1 MGVRDS
7 SEGTG
12 PSVVG
17 TDPRLGGWSM
27 GTGPSAMGG
36 SVGTDPSLGTGH
48 SGMGIGSSLGTGPK
62 SAGSEGTDPSSVGT
76 DPCVIVCEDEESAD
90 SGDSSSIISKYI
102 GMGTDPSVTAGCW
115 EEIHATV
122 VITVA

>member
-27 GTGPSAMGG
+27 G
-36 SVGTDPSLGTGH
+36 
-48 SGMGIGSSLGTGPK
+48 IGSSLGTGPK
-62 SAGSEGTDPSSVGT
+62 SGGSEGTDP
-76 DPCVIVCEDEESAD
+76 CVVVCEGDESAD
-90 SGDSSSIISKYI
+90 SGDSSSIISK
-102 GMGTDPSVTAGCW
+102 
-115 EEIHATV
+115 
-122 VITVA
+122 

>member
-7 SEGTG
+7 SEGAG

-17 TDPRLGGWSM
+17 TDPSSV
-27 GTGPSAMGG
+27 GTGP
-36 SVGTDPSLGTGH
+36 

-62 SAGSEGTDPSSVGT
+62 SGAKSGGSEGT

-90 SGDSSSIISKYI
+90 SGDSFSIISKYI
-102 GMGTDPSVTAGCW
+102 GMGTDHSVTVGCW

-122 VITVA
+122 VITVAWIATDAKRSDGFMSG